1 MKTNEASIFV
11 FIASIIIGILI
22 SLNINFNRTYN
33 RVFLSSKQYQDAY
46 NQRNKLRDEINNLG
60 DQYYELYEK
69 LLKYTSGRKNAD
81 PVDPVIQELQNELD
95 NNKMILGTMD
105 VEGEGI
111 AITLKDI
118 SNDLFYNTEDEDII
132 DRIIHNFDITYVFND
147 LKNAGAEAISIN
159 GQRVIDRTEVY
170 CDGKFL
176 RVNGVK
182 IATPFY
188 ITAIGNKQVLK
199 DYIMADENYL
209 KFLISRSIYV
219 EVKESNAIKIQ
230 GYSNLVNTNFINPIK
245 NK

>member
-33 RVFLSSKQYQDAY
+33 RVFLSTKQYQDAY
-46 NQRNKLRDEINNLG
+46 NQKNKLRDELT
-60 DQYYELYEK
+60 DLSDKYYELNEK
-69 LLKYTSGRKNAD
+69 LAKYASGRKNTD

-95 NNKMILGTMD
+95 KNKMILGTMD

-111 AITLKDI
+111 TITLKDI
-118 SNDLFYNTEDEDII
+118 SNDLFYNSEDENII
-132 DRIIHNFDITYVFND
+132 ERIIHNFDITSVFND

-199 DYIMADENYL
+199 DYMLADENYL
-209 KFLISRSIYV
+209 KYLMSRLIYV
-219 EVKESNAIKIQ
+219 EVEDDDNIKIQ
-230 GYSNLVNTNFINPIK
+230 GYSNLVKADFINPIK